1 MKRWIPLN
9 SHHHEL
15 VGGRST
21 LGFDKRSLN
30 GAVIIWVGI
39 ICLSCGLL
47 SGCSALLPSPINRF
61 ELQTPRP
68 FGYVIGDEI
77 HHRLIIETRQDVT
90 FNPDSL
96 PKPGALNRWLNLNQ
110 VSVATDTDSGEL
122 VVDLKYQAFYAPN
135 EVKMLTVPGFT
146 LRFNQSGKTIEQ
158 PVQEWHFT
166 LSPIKELAV
175 RKDEDGL
182 NYMRPDAVPLPLSS
196 SKQWLAVYASLS
208 LGLMTSLYLAYLYGI
223 FPVWP
228 KQRIFKRALRE
239 LSSKSQADM
248 PRGLAVVHHAFNVL
262 NEHPLFKHRLADF
275 YQTHSE
281 FQIAAEQIEWFFNFS
296 NAVLFAGKQDF
307 SADDWQKLQDL
318 CRVCRDIECG
328 KR

>member
-1 MKRWIPLN
+1 MKHWIPLN
-9 SHHHEL
+9 SGHPEL
-15 VGGRST
+15 VERRSR
-21 LGFDKRSLN
+21 LGFDKLSPN
-30 GAVIIWVGI
+30 KTVINRIGLIALFCGI
-39 ICLSCGLL
+39 L
-47 SGCSALLPSPINRF
+47 SGCSALLPSPISRF

-77 HHRLIIETRQDVT
+77 HHRLVIETRQDVT
-90 FNPDSL
+90 LNPDSL
-96 PKPGALNRWLNLNQ
+96 PKQGALNRWLNLNQ
-110 VSVATDTDSGEL
+110 ISVATDSDSGEL

-135 EVKMLTVPGFT
+135 EVKMLSVPGFT

-158 PVQEWHFT
+158 PVPEWHFT

-182 NYMRPDAVPLPLSS
+182 NYMRPDAVPQPLSDS
-196 SKQWLAVYASLS
+196 QHWLVVYASLS
-208 LGLMTSLYLAYLYGI
+208 LGLITSIYLAYLYGF

-262 NEHPLFKHRLADF
+262 NDQPLFKHRLAGF
-275 YQTHSE
+275 YQTHAEYQS
-281 FQIAAEQIEWFFNFS
+281 AAEQIDWFFNLS

-307 SADDWQKLQDL
+307 AADDWQKLQDL

>member
-1 MKRWIPLN
+1 MKHWIPLN
-9 SHHHEL
+9 SGPPEL
-15 VGGRST
+15 VDRRSRR
-21 LGFDKRSLN
+21 GFDKLSQN
-30 GAVIIWVGI
+30 GTVIKRIGLIALFCGI
-39 ICLSCGLL
+39 L
-47 SGCSALLPSPINRF
+47 SGCSALLPSPISRF

-77 HHRLIIETRQDVT
+77 HHRLVIETRQDVT
-90 FNPDSL
+90 LNPDSL
-96 PKPGALNRWLNLNQ
+96 PKQGALNRWLNLNQ
-110 VSVATDTDSGEL
+110 ISVATDSDSGEL

-135 EVKMLTVPGFT
+135 EVKMLSVPGFT

-158 PVQEWHFT
+158 PVPEWHFT

-182 NYMRPDAVPLPLSS
+182 NYMRPDAVPQPLSDS
-196 SKQWLAVYASLS
+196 QHWLVVYASLS
-208 LGLMTSLYLAYLYGI
+208 LGLITSIYLAYLYGF

-262 NEHPLFKHRLADF
+262 NDQPLFKHRLAGF
-275 YQTHSE
+275 YQTHAEYQS
-281 FQIAAEQIEWFFNFS
+281 AAEQIDWFFNLS

-307 SADDWQKLQDL
+307 AADDWQKLQDL

>member
-1 MKRWIPLN
+1 MKRWIL
-9 SHHHEL
+9 
-15 VGGRST
+15 
-21 LGFDKRSLN
+21 LG
-30 GAVIIWVGI
+30 
-39 ICLSCGLL
+39 LSFGLL
-47 SGCSALLPSPINRF
+47 SGCSAMLPSPISHF
-61 ELQTPRP
+61 EVQTPRP

-77 HHRLIIETRQDVT
+77 HHRLVIETRQDVKLI
-90 FNPDSL
+90 PESL
-96 PKPGALNRWLNLNQ
+96 PKQGALNRWLNLNQ
-110 VSVATDTDSGEL
+110 IRVATDTESGEL

-135 EVKMLTVPGFT
+135 EVKMLSVPGFT

-158 PVQEWHFT
+158 PVPEWHFT

-182 NYMRPDAVPLPLSS
+182 NYMRPDAVPQPLSDS
-196 SKQWLAVYASLS
+196 QHWLVVYASLS
-208 LGLMTSLYLAYLYGI
+208 LGLITSIYLAYLYGF

-262 NEHPLFKHRLADF
+262 NDQPLFKHRLAGF
-275 YQTHSE
+275 YQTHAEYQS
-281 FQIAAEQIEWFFNFS
+281 AAEQIDWFFNLS

-307 SADDWQKLQDL
+307 AADDWQKLQDL

>member
-1 MKRWIPLN
+1 MKRWIL
-9 SHHHEL
+9 L
-15 VGGRST
+15 
-21 LGFDKRSLN
+21 SL
-30 GAVIIWVGI
+30 
-39 ICLSCGLL
+39 SFGLL
-47 SGCSALLPSPINRF
+47 SGCSALLPSPISRF

-77 HHRLIIETRQDVT
+77 HHRLVIETRQDVT
-90 FNPDSL
+90 LNPDSL
-96 PKPGALNRWLNLNQ
+96 PKQGALNRWLNLNQ
-110 VSVATDTDSGEL
+110 VSVATDTDSDEL
-122 VVDLKYQAFYAPN
+122 IVDLQYQAFYAPN

-158 PVQEWHFT
+158 AVPEWHFT

-182 NYMRPDAVPLPLSS
+182 NYMRPDAVPLPLSDS
-196 SKQWLAVYASLS
+196 NQWLAVYVSLS
-208 LGLMTSLYLAYLYGI
+208 LALMTGLYLGYLYGF

-228 KQRIFKRALRE
+228 KQRIFKRALWE
-239 LSSKSQADM
+239 LSGKSQSDM

-262 NEHPLFKHRLADF
+262 NEQPLFKHRLVDF
-275 YQTHSE
+275 YQTHAE
-281 FQIAAEQIEWFFNFS
+281 YQIAAEQIEWFFNFS

-307 SADDWQKLQDL
+307 TVDDWQKLQDL
-318 CRVCRDIECG
+318 CRICRDIECG

>member
-1 MKRWIPLN
+1 MKHWIPLH
-9 SHHHEL
+9 SGPPEL
-15 VGGRST
+15 VERRSRR
-21 LGFDKRSLN
+21 GFDKLSQN
-30 GAVIIWVGI
+30 GTVIKRIGLIALFCGI
-39 ICLSCGLL
+39 L
-47 SGCSALLPSPINRF
+47 SGCSALLPSPISRF

-77 HHRLIIETRQDVT
+77 HHRLVIETRQDVT
-90 FNPDSL
+90 LNPDSL
-96 PKPGALNRWLNLNQ
+96 PKQGALNRWLNLNQ
-110 VSVATDTDSGEL
+110 ISVATDSDSGEL

-158 PVQEWHFT
+158 PVPEWHFT

-182 NYMRPDAVPLPLSS
+182 NYMRPDAVPQPLSDS
-196 SKQWLAVYASLS
+196 QHWLVVYASLS
-208 LGLMTSLYLAYLYGI
+208 LGLITSIYLAYLYGF

-262 NEHPLFKHRLADF
+262 NDQPLFKHRLAGF
-275 YQTHSE
+275 YQTHAEYQS
-281 FQIAAEQIEWFFNFS
+281 AAEQIDWFFNLS

-307 SADDWQKLQDL
+307 AADDWQKLQDL

>member
-1 MKRWIPLN
+1 MKRLIL
-9 SHHHEL
+9 
-15 VGGRST
+15 
-21 LGFDKRSLN
+21 LGL
-30 GAVIIWVGI
+30 
-39 ICLSCGLL
+39 LCGLL
-47 SGCSALLPSPINRF
+47 SGCSALLPSPVSRF

-77 HHRLIIETRQDVT
+77 YHRLVIKTRQDVT
-90 FNPDSL
+90 LNPDSL
-96 PKPGALNRWLNLNQ
+96 PKQGALNRWLNLNK
-110 VSVATDTDSGEL
+110 VSVETGTDSDGL
-122 VVDLKYQAFYAPN
+122 VIDLHYQAFYAPN
-135 EVKMLTVPGFT
+135 EVKMLTIPGFI
-146 LRFNQSGKTIEQ
+146 LRFNQVGKTIEQ
-158 PVQEWHFT
+158 VVPEWHFT

-182 NYMRPDAVPLPLSS
+182 NYMRPDAVPLPLSD
-196 SKQWLAVYASLS
+196 SKQWVSVYGSLS
-208 LGLMTSLYLAYLYGI
+208 LALMTGLYLAYLYGF

-239 LSSKSQADM
+239 LTSRSQGHI

-262 NEHPLFKHRLADF
+262 NDQPLFKHHLPAF

-281 FQIAAEQIEWFFNFS
+281 YQTAAEQIEWFFNFS

-318 CRVCRDIECG
+318 CRVCRYIESG
-328 KR
+328 RR

>member
-1 MKRWIPLN
+1 MKHWIPLN
-9 SHHHEL
+9 SGPPEL
-15 VGGRST
+15 VDRRSRR
-21 LGFDKRSLN
+21 GFDKLSQN
-30 GAVIIWVGI
+30 GTVIKRIGLIALFCGI
-39 ICLSCGLL
+39 L
-47 SGCSALLPSPINRF
+47 SGCSALLPSPISRF

-77 HHRLIIETRQDVT
+77 HHRLVIETRQDVT
-90 FNPDSL
+90 LNPDSL
-96 PKPGALNRWLNLNQ
+96 PKQGALNRWLNLNQ
-110 VSVATDTDSGEL
+110 INVATDSDSGEL

-135 EVKMLTVPGFT
+135 EVKMLSVPGFT

-158 PVQEWHFT
+158 PVPEWHFT

-182 NYMRPDAVPLPLSS
+182 NYMRPDAVPQPLSDS
-196 SKQWLAVYASLS
+196 QHWLVVYASLS
-208 LGLMTSLYLAYLYGI
+208 LGLITSIYLAYLYGF

-262 NEHPLFKHRLADF
+262 NDQPLFKHRLAGF
-275 YQTHSE
+275 YQTHAEYQS
-281 FQIAAEQIEWFFNFS
+281 AAEQIDWFFNLS

-307 SADDWQKLQDL
+307 AADDWQKLQDL

>member
-1 MKRWIPLN
+1 MKHWIPLN
-9 SHHHEL
+9 SGHPEL
-15 VGGRST
+15 VERRSRR
-21 LGFDKRSLN
+21 GFDKLSQN
-30 GAVIIWVGI
+30 GTVIKRIGLIALFCGI
-39 ICLSCGLL
+39 L
-47 SGCSALLPSPINRF
+47 SGCSALLPSPISRF

-77 HHRLIIETRQDVT
+77 HHRLVIETRQDVT
-90 FNPDSL
+90 LNPDSL
-96 PKPGALNRWLNLNQ
+96 PKQGALNRWLNLNQ
-110 VSVATDTDSGEL
+110 INVATDSDSGEL

-135 EVKMLTVPGFT
+135 EVKMLSVPGFT

-158 PVQEWHFT
+158 PVPEWHFT

-182 NYMRPDAVPLPLSS
+182 NYMRPDAVPQPLSDS
-196 SKQWLAVYASLS
+196 QHWLVVYASLS
-208 LGLMTSLYLAYLYGI
+208 LGLITSIYLAYLYGF

-262 NEHPLFKHRLADF
+262 NDQPLFKHRLAGF
-275 YQTHSE
+275 YQTHAEYQS
-281 FQIAAEQIEWFFNFS
+281 AAEQIDWFFNLS

-307 SADDWQKLQDL
+307 AADDWQKLQDL